1 MTQEYNVHFKQ
12 FLKNEILGNKS
23 EEKTCILKTWLG
35 KDFLETILKIWAM
48 KQKNLQARLQHN

>member
-48 KQKNLQARLQHN
+48 KKKLIS